1 MTMSEWFSL
10 EYLIIEILIMFF
22 IFHTSMECILEWESI
37 EYSESIGCCAGK
49 AACVLVE
56 SHKMDLLRLLV
67 ALVIVIHFHPII
79 EKTK

>member
-1 MTMSEWFSL
+1 
-10 EYLIIEILIMFF
+10 
-22 IFHTSMECILEWESI
+22 MESILEWESI

-67 ALVIVIHFHPII
+67 ALVIVIHFHSII